1 MSSGVRRITLALT
14 ASVALM
20 LGAASGAAA
29 ACPDEALRSLS
40 LTEVALEQSVLC
52 LINEERAAAGIA
64 VVVPNAKLRAA
75 GVRHS
80 ADMVRRGY
88 FGHTSPTGTGFI
100 ERIVEA
106 GYTHNARTW
115 LVGENLVWG
124 SGGLSSPAELVLAW
138 MNSPPHRAN
147 LLRSRFRDIGIGVV
161 RGTPFDPTLAGGV
174 TVSSE
179 YGHRSGRVKGK
190 AKERDG
196 RPRGHRR

>member
-1 MSSGVRRITLALT
+1 M
-14 ASVALM
+14 
-20 LGAASGAAA
+20 
-29 ACPDEALRSLS
+29 
-40 LTEVALEQSVLC
+40 
-52 LINEERAAAGIA
+52 
-64 VVVPNAKLRAA
+64 
-75 GVRHS
+75 RHS
-80 ADMVRRGY
+80 ADMVRKGY
-88 FGHTSPTGTGFI
+88 FGHTSPTGVGFI
-100 ERIVEA
+100 ERIVET
-106 GYTHNARTW
+106 GYTHKARTW

-124 SGGLSSPAELVLAW
+124 SGGLSTPAELVQAW

-161 RGTPFDPTLAGGV
+161 RGTPFEPTLAGGV